1 MTVVKLIICG
11 CLVCFITL
19 VQGAMLP
26 EQCKKIGI
34 VASWPPLTVFDEG
47 GATGLDVEIVK
58 LIFERAKVCYKFVKL
73 PSSARTFEEMQK
85 GTIDVST
92 MTSYTISRERF
103 GTFSV
108 SYRQEKMRLIS
119 LKQPS
124 SITNLKTILNSDNT
138 IGLSIGSYYGEEIRQ
153 LMSDTLLSEQFVGL
167 ASADSRIAM
176 LVKGRVDFI
185 IDDLISAHYYK
196 TKLGHRSLKLWPYV
210 VHDNP
215 VHLLLSHTAFT
226 HTEISAINLA
236 IKDLQNDIDAIVMS
250 YLIN

>member
-1 MTVVKLIICG
+1 
-11 CLVCFITL
+11 
-19 VQGAMLP
+19 MLP

-58 LIFERAKVCYKFVKL
+58 RIFERAKVCYKFVRL
-73 PSSARTFEEMQK
+73 PSSARTFKEMQK

-103 GTFSV
+103 GTFSG

-138 IGLSIGSYYGEEIRQ
+138 IGDSEE
-153 LMSDTLLSEQFVGL
+153 
-167 ASADSRIAM
+167 
-176 LVKGRVDFI
+176 
-185 IDDLISAHYYK
+185 
-196 TKLGHRSLKLWPYV
+196 
-210 VHDNP
+210 
-215 VHLLLSHTAFT
+215 HT
-226 HTEISAINLA
+226 
-236 IKDLQNDIDAIVMS
+236 
-250 YLIN
+250 

>member
-1 MTVVKLIICG
+1 MS
-11 CLVCFITL
+11 
-19 VQGAMLP
+19 

-34 VASWPPLTVFDEG
+34 VASWPPLTVFDAQ
-47 GATGLDVEIVK
+47 GATGLDVEIVQR
-58 LIFERAKVCYKFVKL
+58 IFERAKVCYQFVRL

-85 GTIDVST
+85 GTIDVAT
-92 MTSYTISRERF
+92 MTSYTKSREMF

-108 SYRQEKMRLIS
+108 SYREEKMRLIS
-119 LKQPS
+119 MKKPTNIEKLT
-124 SITNLKTILNSDNT
+124 SILDQDHT

-153 LMSDTLLSEQFVGL
+153 LMSDPTFAEQFIGL
-167 ASADSRIAM
+167 ASANSRIALLM
-176 LVKGRVDFI
+176 KGRVDFI
-185 IDDLISAHYYK
+185 VDDLISAHYYK
-196 TKLGHRSLKLWPYV
+196 TKLGHVSLKVWPYV

-236 IKDLQNDIDAIVMS
+236 IKGLQNDIDAIVMS